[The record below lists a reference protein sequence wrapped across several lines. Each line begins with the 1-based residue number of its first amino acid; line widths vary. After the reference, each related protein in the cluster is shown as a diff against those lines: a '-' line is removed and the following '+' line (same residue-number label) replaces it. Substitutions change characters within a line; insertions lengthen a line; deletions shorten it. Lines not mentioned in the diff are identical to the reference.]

1 MKVPKASDQAAWVW
15 PAVIALVVI
24 AAIGVWFAR
33 AKTGAGLDPEILWR
47 EAEEDFRAGHDDRTE
62 RKIATLA
69 KIRTPT
75 PLDRLLRAQLAM
87 YRKQDDLAV
96 AELSKV
102 SDGEKETAQARLL
115 EGQIELR
122 RNRLMYAEKKLR
134 AAIKADPNMVMP
146 HKELIY
152 IYGVQIR
159 RTELNAEFSALSHLI
174 LLAYDNVFHWC
185 LTRNSDWQREE
196 HNKMLQSYL
205 DADPEDRFSRLALAE
220 NWRQLGRREDADKV
234 LAPFPESDPDAR
246 VIRVWLAL
254 DRNDEELADS
264 LLADA
269 PENVPEIDRLIARR
283 ALASGDGKT
292 ALKHYR
298 SAYQAQPDNRDN
310 VFGMGQALMMTG
322 DPVAAAPFLELA
334 KDHDAL
340 STLVQRA
347 ATPAGRNDVTL
358 LKALG
363 AACEKV
369 DRLPEARAWYNLAIQ
384 ANALDNDAQKAL
396 FRITERERKG

>member
-1 MKVPKASDQAAWVW
+1 MKVPKASEQAAWLG
-15 PAVIALVVI
+15 PAAITLAVIA
-24 AAIGVWFAR
+24 AFGVWFAR
-33 AKTGAGLDPEILWR
+33 AKTGAGLDPEVLWR
-47 EAEEDFRAGHDDRTE
+47 KGEAAFSAGRYDEAEQA
-62 RKIATLA
+62 ILILA

-87 YRKQDDLAV
+87 YRKQDDAAV

-102 SDGEKETAQARLL
+102 PDGDQVTAQARLL
-115 EGQIELR
+115 EGQVELR
-122 RNRLMYAEKKLR
+122 RNRLIYAEKKLR
-134 AAIKADPNMVMP
+134 AALKADPSMIMP
-146 HKELIY
+146 HRELIF
-152 IYGVQIR
+152 IYGVQVR
-159 RTELNAEFSALSHLI
+159 RTKLSAEFSALSQLAP
-174 LLAYDNVFHWC
+174 LAYDNVFHWC

-234 LAPFPESDPDAR
+234 LAPLPESDPDAR

-254 DRNDEELADS
+254 DRNDEELAES

-269 PENVPEIDRLIARR
+269 PENVPDLDRLIARR
-283 ALASGDGKT
+283 ALARGDGKT

-298 SAYQAQPDNRDN
+298 SAYKAQPDNRDN
-310 VFGMGQALMMTG
+310 AFGLGQALVMTG
-322 DPVAAAPFLELA
+322 DPVLAAPFLELA
-334 KDHDAL
+334 KDHDEL
-340 STLVQRA
+340 GTLVQRA
-347 ATPAGRNDVTL
+347 ATPEGRKDVTL

-369 DRLPEARAWYNLAIQ
+369 NRLPEARAWYNLAIQ
-384 ANALDNDAQKAL
+384 ENALDNDVQKAL
-396 FRITERERKG
+396 FRIKEREGKG